1 MNLVSLNLD
10 SQRQKTSKLS
20 TNYSSRRTNRPLLT
34 ALILANSSK
43 KLATNSTDYS
53 LTMNRLISD
62 SRHSR
67 MTSKSNVETNRN
79 SSVRK
84 RNLEARLPIKDRKNG
99 SHLLKFLTKKL
110 KISSSRVGSQERNLE
125 RKLPNWK
132 ALSA

>member
-1 MNLVSLNLD
+1 M
-10 SQRQKTSKLS
+10 
-20 TNYSSRRTNRPLLT
+20 
-34 ALILANSSK
+34 ILANSSK
-43 KLATNSTDYS
+43 KLATDLTDYS

-84 RNLEARLPIKDRKNG
+84 RSLEARLPIKDRKNG

-125 RKLPNWK
+125 RKSPNWK